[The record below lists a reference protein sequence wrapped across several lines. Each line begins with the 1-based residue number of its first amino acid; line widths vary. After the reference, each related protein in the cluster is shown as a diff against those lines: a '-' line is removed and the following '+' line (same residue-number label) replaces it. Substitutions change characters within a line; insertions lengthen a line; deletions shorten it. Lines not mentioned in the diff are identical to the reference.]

1 MIAKKHLSFSALRK
15 FVSNKVRSWSDPRRN
30 KSTSYSIHDAIMSGL
45 ACMYFQEPS
54 LLQFQ
59 KALEE
64 KSHQNNLRTLFGVQD
79 IPGTNA
85 IKDISDELVYNA
97 R

>member
-1 MIAKKHLSFSALRK
+1 
-15 FVSNKVRSWSDPRRN
+15 
-30 KSTSYSIHDAIMSGL
+30 
-45 ACMYFQEPS
+45 MYFQEPS

-59 KALEE
+59 KEMEE

-85 IKDISDELVYNA
+85 IKDILDEQNSKRFNPIFKGIVQRLQRGKQLDQFKLYKYT
-97 R
+97 